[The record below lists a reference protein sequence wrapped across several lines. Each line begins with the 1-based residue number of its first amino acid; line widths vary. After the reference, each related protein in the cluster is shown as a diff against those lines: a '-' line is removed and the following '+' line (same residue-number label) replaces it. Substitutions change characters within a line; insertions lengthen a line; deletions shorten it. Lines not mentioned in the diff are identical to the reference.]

1 MKSMLMALCAKN
13 SKGECCPASRRR
25 NSLVSINNSC
35 SFIHPLLATLLPHQ
49 DQDQDQHTSTFSLA
63 TAITS
68 RFNIHSQ

>member
-35 SFIHPLLATLLPHQ
+35 SSTPSLLRCY
-49 DQDQDQHTSTFSLA
+49 HTKTKTKTGTPVHSL
-63 TAITS
+63 
-68 RFNIHSQ
+68 